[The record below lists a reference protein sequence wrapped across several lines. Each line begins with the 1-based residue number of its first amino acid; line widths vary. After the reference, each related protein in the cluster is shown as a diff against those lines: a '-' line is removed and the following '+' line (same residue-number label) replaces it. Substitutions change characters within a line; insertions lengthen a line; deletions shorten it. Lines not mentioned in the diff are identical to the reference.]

1 MMEVKKFMK
10 SMAIAVSDKLHEFVG
25 RGGWAVITLIAIL
38 GILAAIVSHY
48 WKLGF
53 NWQAF
58 LCFEIPLYAFCGWA
72 LYNAYRMFKRIK

>member
-1 MMEVKKFMK
+1 MKVKEIVLAAGKR
-10 SMAIAVSDKLHEFVG
+10 IHEFVG
-25 RGGWAVITLIAIL
+25 CGGWKEIVVIAIL
-38 GILAAIVSHY
+38 GFLAATVSHY